1 MCGHPKLH
9 IHNQIREKKNIPQQN
24 IGFPH
29 EFTYKIFITRSVVD
43 PVSII
48 DRKHRSE
55 KNQNNNRKVITETK
69 TVETFQHFSNNSAH
83 MHTHKIDWLSI
94 YTI

>member
-1 MCGHPKLH
+1 MVTQNYTYTIKS
-9 IHNQIREKKNIPQQN
+9 EKKKNIPQQN

-29 EFTYKIFITRSVVD
+29 EFTYKNFITRSVVD